1 MKIVFLDTKTLGND
15 ISLDKFDTLGKVT
28 KYETTNQSQT
38 LKRVQDCDVVVTN
51 KVLITKE
58 IIEKS
63 NFKLICIT
71 ATGTNNIDLE
81 AASNA
86 NIEVK
91 NVSDYSTSS
100 VSQVTFTLVLSLIQK
115 LEYYKSYVDSL
126 QWSNSNLFTHIDKP
140 FFELKNKKW
149 GIIGLGNI
157 GKEVAK
163 IASAFGCEVNYYS
176 TSGKNLNTD
185 YTSISLEELLKS
197 SDIIS
202 IHSPLNDATY
212 NLINKTNLSMLKKDC
227 ILVNVGRGGIIN
239 EKDLADKI
247 DSSKSLYAGIDVVE
261 KEPIEENNPLLKIKN
276 KDRLILTP
284 HIAWASVEARTILL
298 NKVFDNIKT
307 FVL

>member
-1 MKIVFLDTKTLGND
+1 MKIVFLDTKTLGKD
-15 ISLDKFDTLGKVT
+15 ISLEKFNTLGEVI
-28 KYETTNQSQT
+28 KYETTNPSET
-38 LKRVQDCDVVVTN
+38 LKRVQNCDVVVTN
-51 KVLITKE
+51 KVVLSKD

-185 YTSISLEELLKS
+185 YNSISLEELLKS

-212 NLINKTNLSMLKKDC
+212 NLLNKTNLNMLKEDG

-239 EKDLADKI
+239 ESDLSAKL
-247 DSSKSLYAGIDVVE
+247 DSDKSLYCGLDVVE

>member
-1 MKIVFLDTKTLGND
+1 MKIVFLDTKTLGKD
-15 ISLDKFDTLGKVT
+15 ISLDKFNALGEVI
-28 KYETTNQSQT
+28 KYETTNPSEI
-38 LKRVQDCDVVVTN
+38 LNRVQNCDVVVTN
-51 KVLITKE
+51 KVVISKE

-63 NFKLICIT
+63 DFKLICIT

-81 AASNA
+81 AAKKA

-100 VSQVTFTLVLSLIQK
+100 VAQLTITLVLELIHK
-115 LEYYKSYVDSL
+115 IEYYKEYVNSL
-126 QWSNSNLFTHIDKP
+126 KWSQSDIFTHIDKP

-163 IASAFGCEVNYYS
+163 IATAFGCEVNYYS
-176 TSGKNLNTD
+176 TSGKNLNNN
-185 YTSISLEELLKS
+185 YNSLPLDKLLKD

-202 IHSPLNDATY
+202 IHSPLNDSTY
-212 NLINKTNLSMLKKDC
+212 NLLNKSNLNLLKEDA

-239 EKDLADKI
+239 EKDLANKL
-247 DSSKSLYAGIDVVE
+247 DSSKSLYCGLDVVE
-261 KEPIEENNPLLKIKN
+261 HEPIKETNPLLSIEN

-284 HIAWASVEARTILL
+284 HIAWASVEARNTLI
-298 NKVFDNIKT
+298 NKVFDNIKS